1 MRPVICMITDG
12 RLAAGH
18 GGPALVEMVR
28 SAARAGVHLIQLRE
42 RGLDDRELAALAG
55 ECVLAV
61 RGTRA
66 RIVVN
71 DRLDVALAA
80 RAHGV
85 HLKGDS
91 FPASRAREITPPGF
105 LIGRSVHGVAEAER
119 PTEGHAVD
127 YLMFGTVFASVSKP
141 GLEPAGLATLAT
153 VARAATVPLIAVGG
167 ITADNVEMVAQAG
180 ADGLA
185 AIGLFSGRSD
195 GGFAETVDRVTSA
208 FDTLKTGS

>member
-18 GGPALVEMVR
+18 GGAALVDLVR

-42 RGLDDRELAALAG
+42 RDLDDRALAALAG
-55 ECVLAV
+55 ECVNAV

-80 RAHGV
+80 HAHGV

-91 FPASRAREITPPGF
+91 FPAQRAREIAAPGF
-105 LIGRSVHGVAEAER
+105 LIGRSVHSIAEAKR
-119 PTEGHAVD
+119 AGEGAAVD
-127 YLMFGTVFASVSKP
+127 YVMFGTVFASASKT
-141 GLEPAGLATLAT
+141 GLEPAGLAMLAA
-153 VARAATVPLIAVGG
+153 VVRAAPVPLLAVGG
-167 ITADNVEMVAQAG
+167 ITADNAALVARAG
-180 ADGLA
+180 ADGFA
-185 AIGLFSGRSD
+185 AIGLFAGRPADSL
-195 GGFAETVDRVTSA
+195 AETVHRVTSA
-208 FDTLKTGS
+208 FDTVKTGS

>member
-12 RLAAGH
+12 RLAAGR
-18 GGPALVEMVR
+18 GGAALVAMVR

-42 RGLDDRELAALAG
+42 RDLDDRELAILAR
-55 ECVLAV
+55 ECVNAV

-91 FPASRAREITPPGF
+91 FPAERARGIAAPGF
-105 LIGRSVHGVAEAER
+105 LIGRSVHSVAEAKR
-119 PTEGHAVD
+119 ACDGDAVD

-141 GLEPAGLATLAT
+141 GVEPAGLAMLADA
-153 VARAATVPLIAVGG
+153 ARAAIVPLLAVGG
-167 ITADNVEMVAQAG
+167 ITADNAAMVARAG

-185 AIGLFSGRSD
+185 AIGLFSGRPGDS
-195 GGFAETVDRVTSA
+195 FAEIVQRVTSA

>member
-1 MRPVICMITDG
+1 MITDG
-12 RLAAGH
+12 RLAAG
-18 GGPALVEMVR
+18 GGGAALVETVR

-42 RGLDDRELAALAG
+42 RDLDDRALATLAG
-55 ECVLAV
+55 ECVNAV

-85 HLKGDS
+85 HLKAGS
-91 FPASRAREITPPGF
+91 FPAQRARAITAPGF
-105 LIGRSVHGVAEAER
+105 LIGRSVHSVAEAKR
-119 PTEGHAVD
+119 ACEGGAVD
-127 YLMFGTVFASVSKP
+127 YLMFGTVFASLSKP
-141 GLEPAGLATLAT
+141 GLEPAGLAILTEA
-153 VARAATVPLIAVGG
+153 ARSALVPLLAVGG
-167 ITADNVEMVAQAG
+167 ITIDNAAMVARAG

-185 AIGLFSGRSD
+185 AIGLFSSRPADS
-195 GGFAETVDRVTSA
+195 FAETVYRVTSA

>member
-12 RLAAGH
+12 RFAAGH
-18 GGPALVEMVR
+18 GGGALVDMVR

-42 RGLDDRELAALAG
+42 RALDDRELAALAG
-55 ECVLAV
+55 ECVNAV

-91 FPASRAREITPPGF
+91 FPAQRARAITAPGF
-105 LIGRSVHGVAEAER
+105 LIGRSVHSVAEAKRASHED
-119 PTEGHAVD
+119 AVD
-127 YLMFGTVFASVSKP
+127 YLMFGTVFASASKP
-141 GLEPAGLATLAT
+141 GLEPAGPALLADA
-153 VARAATVPLIAVGG
+153 ARAARVPLLAVGG
-167 ITADNVEMVAQAG
+167 ITAENAAMVARAG

-185 AIGLFSGRSD
+185 AIGLFSGWPADSL
-195 GGFAETVDRVTSA
+195 AETVHRVTSA
-208 FDTLKTGS
+208 FDTLRTGS

>member
-12 RLAAGH
+12 RLAAGR
-18 GGPALVEMVR
+18 GGAALVDMVR

-42 RGLDDRELAALAG
+42 RTLDDRELAALAG
-55 ECVLAV
+55 ECVNAV

-91 FPASRAREITPPGF
+91 FPARRAREVAAPGF
-105 LIGRSVHGVAEAER
+105 LIGRSIHSVTEAKR
-119 PTEGHAVD
+119 ASDGDAVD

-141 GLEPAGLATLAT
+141 GLQPAGVAMLADA
-153 VARAATVPLIAVGG
+153 ARAATVPLLAVGG
-167 ITADNVEMVAQAG
+167 ITADNAAVVAQAG
-180 ADGLA
+180 ADGLG
-185 AIGLFSGRSD
+185 AIGLFSSGAANS
-195 GGFAETVDRVTSA
+195 FTETVRRVTSA
-208 FDTLKTGS
+208 FDTLMTGS

>member
-12 RLAAGH
+12 RLAAG
-18 GGPALVEMVR
+18 GGGAALVETVR

-42 RGLDDRELAALAG
+42 RDLDDRALATLAG
-55 ECVLAV
+55 ECVNAV

-85 HLKGDS
+85 HLKAGS
-91 FPASRAREITPPGF
+91 FPAQRARAITAPGF
-105 LIGRSVHGVAEAER
+105 LIGRSVHSVAEAKR
-119 PTEGHAVD
+119 ACEGGAVD
-127 YLMFGTVFASVSKP
+127 YLMFGTVFASLSKP
-141 GLEPAGLATLAT
+141 GLEPAGLAILTEA
-153 VARAATVPLIAVGG
+153 ARSALVPLLAVGG
-167 ITADNVEMVAQAG
+167 ITIDNAAMVARAG

-185 AIGLFSGRSD
+185 AIGLFSSRPADS
-195 GGFAETVDRVTSA
+195 FAETVYRVTSA

>member
-12 RLAAGH
+12 RLAAGR
-18 GGPALVEMVR
+18 GGAALVDMVR

-42 RGLDDRELAALAG
+42 RGLEDRELAVLAE
-55 ECVLAV
+55 ECVNAV

-80 RAHGV
+80 RAHGI

-91 FPASRAREITPPGF
+91 FPAARAREMTPPGF
-105 LIGRSVHGVAEAER
+105 LIGRSVHSVAETKR
-119 PTEGHAVD
+119 EGDAVD

-141 GLEPAGLATLAT
+141 GLEPAGLGMLADA
-153 VARAATVPLIAVGG
+153 ARAAIVPLLAVGG
-167 ITADNVEMVAQAG
+167 ITPANAAMVARAG

-185 AIGLFSGRSD
+185 AIGLFSGRPADS
-195 GGFAETVDRVTSA
+195 FAETVHRVTSA
-208 FDTLKTGS
+208 FDTLRTGS

>member
-12 RLAAGH
+12 QLAAGR
-18 GGPALVEMVR
+18 GGAALVDMVR

-42 RGLDDRELAALAG
+42 RTLDDRALAALTG
-55 ECVLAV
+55 ECVNAV

-91 FPASRAREITPPGF
+91 FAAQRAREMATPGF
-105 LIGRSVHGVAEAER
+105 LIGRSVHGVAEAKR
-119 PTEGHAVD
+119 ASDGDAAD
-127 YLMFGTVFASVSKP
+127 YLMFGTVFASASKP
-141 GLEPAGLATLAT
+141 GLEPAGLAMLADA
-153 VARAATVPLIAVGG
+153 ARAAIVPLLAVGG
-167 ITADNVEMVAQAG
+167 ITADNAAMVAQAG

-185 AIGLFSGRSD
+185 AIGLFSSGPADS
-195 GGFAETVDRVTSA
+195 FAETVRRVTSA

>member
-12 RLAAGH
+12 RLAAGRD
-18 GGPALVEMVR
+18 GAALVEKVR

-42 RGLDDRELAALAG
+42 RNLDDRELAALAG
-55 ECVLAV
+55 ACVSAV

-71 DRLDVALAA
+71 DRVDVARAA

-91 FPASRAREITPPGF
+91 FSATRAREMADPGF
-105 LIGRSVHGVAEAER
+105 LIGRSVHSVSEVER
-119 PTEGHAVD
+119 AGEEGAVD
-127 YLMFGTVFASVSKP
+127 YLMFGTVFASASKP
-141 GLEPAGLATLAT
+141 GLEPAGLTRLAEA
-153 VARAATVPLIAVGG
+153 ARASIVPLLAVGG
-167 ITADNVEMVAQAG
+167 ITPDNAAQVAQAG

-185 AIGLFSGRSD
+185 AIGLFFGSPVDSL
-195 GGFAETVDRVTSA
+195 AETVRRLTSV
-208 FDTLKTGS
+208 FDTLQTGS